1 MTVTE
6 LREIRPE
13 HYEVKFS
20 DGSSMKMGLAVI
32 ADFSL
37 YTGRELSDEE
47 FSSLSDAASLG
58 RAKERALRM
67 IGARPMS
74 QRQLY
79 DRLTERGES
88 ETHAAAVVA
97 RLIELRLIDDGEYAR
112 MLVRHYAAKGYGE
125 RRVKDE
131 LYRHKV
137 SRDCWEEALAEMPET
152 DEALDRLLASRMRDA
167 PVSDRAAVK
176 KASDA
181 LLRRG
186 YSWEEIRS
194 ALYRYEDNFSEEEY
208 YG

>member
-47 FSSLSDAASLG
+47 FAAVSEAAGLG
-58 RAKERALRM
+58 RAKERALRI
-67 IGARPMS
+67 IGTRPIS
-74 QRQLY
+74 ERELY
-79 DRLTERGES
+79 DKLIEKGEN
-88 ETHAAAVVA
+88 EFHAAAVVA
-97 RLIELRLIDDGEYAR
+97 RFIELGLINDAEYAR
-112 MLVRHYAAKGYGE
+112 MLVRHYAAKGYGI

-137 SRDCWEEALAEMPET
+137 SREHWEDALEEMPET
-152 DEALDRLLASRMRDA
+152 DETLDKLLASRMRGQ
-167 PVSDRAAVK
+167 PTSDKTAVK

-194 ALYRYEDNFSEEEY
+194 ALYRYESDFEE
-208 YG
+208 

>member
-37 YTGRELSDEE
+37 YTGRELSEEE
-47 FSSLSDAASLG
+47 FAAVNEAAGLG
-58 RAKERALRM
+58 RAKERALRI
-67 IGARPMS
+67 IGTRPIS
-74 QRQLY
+74 ERELY
-79 DRLTERGES
+79 DKLIEKGES
-88 ETHAAAVVA
+88 EFHAAAVVA
-97 RLIELRLIDDGEYAR
+97 RFIELGLINDAEYAR
-112 MLVRHYAAKGYGE
+112 MLVRHYAAKGYGL

-137 SRDCWEEALAEMPET
+137 SRDHWEDALEEMPET
-152 DEALDRLLASRMRDA
+152 DETLDRLLASRMRGV
-167 PVSDRAAVK
+167 PVSDKAAVK

-194 ALYRYEDNFSEEEY
+194 ALYRYESDFEE
-208 YG
+208 

>member
-1 MTVTE
+1 MTVTQ

-13 HYEVKFS
+13 HYEVQFS

-47 FSSLSDAASLG
+47 YAEICDSAGLG

-74 QRQLY
+74 ERELY
-79 DRLTERGES
+79 DRLVEKGES
-88 ETHAAAVVA
+88 EAHAAAVVS
-97 RLIELRLIDDGEYAR
+97 RLLELRLIDDGEYAR
-112 MLVRHYAAKGYGE
+112 MLVRHYAAKGYGV

-131 LYRHKV
+131 LYRRKV
-137 SRDCWEEALAEMPET
+137 RRECWEDALSEMPESDDT
-152 DEALDRLLASRMRDA
+152 LDRLLQSRMRGAA
-167 PVSDRAAVK
+167 PSDRAAVK

-194 ALYRYEDNFSEEEY
+194 ALYRYESEFEE
-208 YG
+208 

>member
-37 YTGRELSDEE
+37 YAGRELSMDE
-47 FSSLSDAASLG
+47 FSSISDAASLG

-67 IGARPMS
+67 IGARPLS
-74 QRQLY
+74 ERELY
-79 DRLTERGES
+79 DRLIEKGES
-88 ETHAAAVVA
+88 EHHAAAVVA
-97 RLIELRLIDDGEYAR
+97 RFIELRLIDDSEYAR

-137 SRDCWEEALAEMPET
+137 GRDRWEEALEEMPDM
-152 DEALDRLLASRMRDA
+152 DEALDKLLRSKMRGAST
-167 PVSDRAAVK
+167 SDRAAVK

-181 LLRRG
+181 LMRRG
-186 YSWEEIRS
+186 YNWEEIRS
-194 ALYRYEDNFSEEEY
+194 ALFRFEENFSEEEY

>member
-1 MTVTE
+1 MLVNE

-37 YTGRELSDEE
+37 FTGRELSDEE
-47 FSSLSDAASLG
+47 FSQIKEAADFG

-67 IGARPMS
+67 VGARPLS
-74 QRQLY
+74 ERELY
-79 DRLTERGES
+79 DKLIEKGES
-88 ETHAAAVVA
+88 EQHSAAVVA
-97 RLIELRLIDDGEYAR
+97 RFIELRLINDAEYAK
-112 MLVRHYAAKGYGE
+112 MIVRHYAAKGYGR
-125 RRVKDE
+125 RRVRDE

-137 SRDCWEEALAEMPET
+137 GRDHWDEALEEMPET
-152 DEALDRLLASRMRDA
+152 DETLDRLLASRMRGA
-167 PVSDRAAVK
+167 PASDRAAAK

-194 ALYRYEDNFSEEEY
+194 ALYRYESEYEEQ
-208 YG
+208 

>member
-37 YTGRELSDEE
+37 YTGRQLTEKE
-47 FSSLSDAASLG
+47 FAQIGEAAGLG

-74 QRQLY
+74 ERELY
-79 DRLTERGES
+79 DKLIEKGES
-88 ETHAAAVVA
+88 EVHAAAVVA
-97 RLIELRLIDDGEYAR
+97 RLLELRLIDDGEYAR
-112 MLVRHYAAKGYGE
+112 MLVRHYAAKGYGA
-125 RRVKDE
+125 RRIKDE

-137 SRDCWEEALAEMPET
+137 NREHWDAALEEMPDTEDT
-152 DEALDRLLASRMRDA
+152 IHRLFASKMRGA
-167 PVSDRAAVK
+167 EPSDRAAVK
-176 KASDA
+176 KAGDA

-194 ALYRYEDNFSEEEY
+194 ALYRYESEYEE
-208 YG
+208 

>member
-20 DGSSMKMGLAVI
+20 DGCSMKMGLAVI

-37 YTGRELSDEE
+37 FTGRELSDEE
-47 FSSLSDAASLG
+47 FAAVSEAAGLG
-58 RAKERALRM
+58 RAKERALRI
-67 IGARPMS
+67 IGARPLS
-74 QRQLY
+74 ERELY
-79 DRLTERGES
+79 DKLIEKGES
-88 ETHAAAVVA
+88 EYHAAAVVA
-97 RLIELRLIDDGEYAR
+97 RFIELGLINDAEYAR
-112 MLVRHYAAKGYGE
+112 MLVRHYAAKGYGV

-137 SRDCWEEALAEMPET
+137 GRDHWEDALEEMPET
-152 DEALDRLLASRMRDA
+152 DDTLDKLLASRMRGA
-167 PVSDRAAVK
+167 NISDKTAVK
-176 KASDA
+176 KAADA

-194 ALYRYEDNFSEEEY
+194 ALYRYESNFEE
-208 YG
+208 

>member
-6 LREIRPE
+6 LREVRPE

-47 FSSLSDAASLG
+47 FAEVCDASGLG

-67 IGARPMS
+67 IGARPLS
-74 QRQLY
+74 ERELY
-79 DRLTERGES
+79 DKLIEKGES
-88 ETHAAAVVA
+88 EQHAAAVVA
-97 RLIELRLIDDGEYAR
+97 RFIELRLIDDAEYAR
-112 MLVRHYAAKGYGE
+112 MLVRHYAAKGYGV
-125 RRVKDE
+125 RRVRDE

-137 SRDCWEEALAEMPET
+137 GRDHWDAALEEMPET
-152 DEALDRLLASRMRDA
+152 DDTLDRLLSSRMRGA
-167 PVSDRAAVK
+167 PVSDRATVK

-194 ALYRYEDNFSEEEY
+194 ALYRYESEFEE
-208 YG
+208 

>member
-37 YTGRELSDEE
+37 YSGRELTEEE
-47 FSSLSDAASLG
+47 FADISEAANFG
-58 RAKERALRM
+58 KAKERALRM
-67 IGARPMS
+67 IDARPLS
-74 QRQLY
+74 ERELF
-79 DRLTERGES
+79 DKLIEKGETEA
-88 ETHAAAVVA
+88 HAAAVVA
-97 RLIELRLIDDGEYAR
+97 RFIELRLINDAEYAR
-112 MLVRHYAAKGYGE
+112 MLVRHYAAKGYGA
-125 RRVKDE
+125 RRVRDE

-137 SRDCWEEALAEMPET
+137 GRVHWDEALEEMPET
-152 DEALDRLLASRMRDA
+152 DEALDRLLAYRMRGA
-167 PVSDRAAVK
+167 PVSDRSAVK

-194 ALYRYEDNFSEEEY
+194 ALYRYESEYEE
-208 YG
+208 

>member
-37 YTGRELSDEE
+37 FTGRELSDEE
-47 FSSLSDAASLG
+47 FAAIGDAAGLG
-58 RAKERALRM
+58 RAKERALRI
-67 IGARPMS
+67 IGTRPIS
-74 QRQLY
+74 ERELY
-79 DRLTERGES
+79 DKLIEKGES
-88 ETHAAAVVA
+88 EFHAAAVIA
-97 RLIELRLIDDGEYAR
+97 RFIELGLINDGEYAR
-112 MLVRHYAAKGYGE
+112 MLVRHYAAKGYGL
-125 RRVKDE
+125 RRIKDE

-137 SRDCWEEALAEMPET
+137 SRGHWEDALEEMPET
-152 DEALDRLLASRMRDA
+152 DEALDKLLASRMRGA
-167 PVSDRAAVK
+167 PTSDKITVK

-194 ALYRYEDNFSEEEY
+194 ALYRYESDFEE
-208 YG
+208 

>member
-13 HYEVKFS
+13 HYEIKFS

-37 YTGRELSDEE
+37 YTGRELTEEE
-47 FSSLSDAASLG
+47 FAQIGEAAGLG

-67 IGARPMS
+67 IGARPLS
-74 QRQLY
+74 ERELY
-79 DRLTERGES
+79 DKLIEKGES
-88 ETHAAAVVA
+88 EVHAAAVVA
-97 RLIELRLIDDGEYAR
+97 RLLELRLIDDGEYAR
-112 MLVRHYAAKGYGE
+112 MLVRHYAAKGYGA

-137 SRDCWEEALAEMPET
+137 NREHWDAALEEMPDT
-152 DEALDRLLASRMRDA
+152 DETLDRLFASRMRGA
-167 PVSDRAAVK
+167 SPSDRTAVK

-186 YSWEEIRS
+186 YGWEEIRS
-194 ALYRYEDNFSEEEY
+194 ALYRYESEYEE
-208 YG
+208 

>member
-20 DGSSMKMGLAVI
+20 DGSSIKMGLAVI

-37 YTGRELSDEE
+37 YTGRELSEEE
-47 FSSLSDAASLG
+47 FAAVSESAGLG
-58 RAKERALRM
+58 RAKERALRI
-67 IGARPMS
+67 IGTRPIS
-74 QRQLY
+74 ERELY
-79 DRLTERGES
+79 DKLIEKGES
-88 ETHAAAVVA
+88 EYHAAAVVA
-97 RLIELRLIDDGEYAR
+97 RFIELGLISDAEYAR
-112 MLVRHYAAKGYGE
+112 MLVRHYAARGYGI

-137 SRDCWEEALAEMPET
+137 SREHWEDALEEMPET
-152 DEALDRLLASRMRDA
+152 DETLDRLLASRMRGQ
-167 PVSDRAAVK
+167 PVSDKAAVK

-194 ALYRYEDNFSEEEY
+194 ALYRYEPDFEE
-208 YG
+208 

>member
-13 HYEVKFS
+13 HYEIKFS

-37 YTGRELSDEE
+37 YTGRELTEEE
-47 FSSLSDAASLG
+47 FAQIGEAAGLG

-74 QRQLY
+74 ERELY
-79 DRLTERGES
+79 DKLIEKGES
-88 ETHAAAVVA
+88 EVHAAAVVA
-97 RLIELRLIDDGEYAR
+97 RLLELRLIDDGEYAR
-112 MLVRHYAAKGYGE
+112 MLVRHYAANGYGA

-137 SRDCWEEALAEMPET
+137 NREHWDAALEEMPDT
-152 DEALDRLLASRMRDA
+152 DETLDRLFASRMRGA
-167 PVSDRAAVK
+167 SPSDRAAVK

-186 YSWEEIRS
+186 YGWEEIRS
-194 ALYRYEDNFSEEEY
+194 ALYRYESEYEE
-208 YG
+208 

>member
-13 HYEVKFS
+13 HYEAKFS

-32 ADFSL
+32 ADFSI
-37 YTGRELSDEE
+37 YTGRELTEAE
-47 FSSLSDAASLG
+47 FAALGAAADLS

-74 QRQLY
+74 ERECY
-79 DRLTERGES
+79 DKLIEKGES
-88 ETHAAAVVA
+88 EPIAAQVVA
-97 RLIELRLIDDGEYAR
+97 WLTELRFLNDAEYAR
-112 MLVRHYAAKGYGE
+112 MLVRHYAAKGYGA

-131 LYRHKV
+131 LYRHKL
-137 SRDCWEEALAEMPET
+137 SREHWEEALEEMPET
-152 DEALDRLLASRMRDA
+152 DDTLDRLLQSRMRGASPD
-167 PVSDRAAVK
+167 DRAAVK
-176 KASDA
+176 KATDA

-194 ALYRYEDNFSEEEY
+194 ALYRYESEFEEN
-208 YG
+208 

>member
-20 DGSSMKMGLAVI
+20 DGSSMKMGLAVV

-37 YTGRELSDEE
+37 YTGRELAAEE
-47 FSSLSDAASLG
+47 YTALVESAGLS
-58 RAKERALRM
+58 RTKERALRM

-74 QRQLY
+74 ERELY
-79 DRLTERGES
+79 DRLVEKGES
-88 ETHAAAVVA
+88 EMHAAAAVA
-97 RLIELRLIDDGEYAR
+97 RLLELRLIDDGEYAR
-112 MLVRHYAAKGYGE
+112 MLVRHYAAKGYGA
-125 RRVKDE
+125 RRVRDE

-137 SRDCWEEALAEMPET
+137 NREHWEAALEEMPEA
-152 DEALDRLLASRMRDA
+152 DETLDRLLQSRMRGA
-167 PVSDRAAVK
+167 SVSDRTAVK

-194 ALYRYEDNFSEEEY
+194 ALYRYESEYEE
-208 YG
+208 

>member
-37 YTGRELSDEE
+37 YTGRELTDEE
-47 FSSLSDAASLG
+47 FAQIGDAAGLG

-74 QRQLY
+74 ERELY
-79 DRLTERGES
+79 DKLIEKGES
-88 ETHAAAVVA
+88 EVHAAAVVA
-97 RLIELRLIDDGEYAR
+97 RLLELRLIDDGEYAR
-112 MLVRHYAAKGYGE
+112 MLVRHYAAKGYGA
-125 RRVKDE
+125 RRVRDE

-137 SRDCWEEALAEMPET
+137 NRECWDAALEEMPDTEDT
-152 DEALDRLLASRMRDA
+152 IHRLFASKMRGA
-167 PVSDRAAVK
+167 EPSDRAAVK

-186 YSWEEIRS
+186 YGWEEIRS
-194 ALYRYEDNFSEEEY
+194 ALYRYESEYEE
-208 YG
+208 

>member
-37 YTGRELSDEE
+37 YTGRELTQEE
-47 FSSLSDAASLG
+47 FAAITDASGLG

-67 IGARPMS
+67 IGARPLS
-74 QRQLY
+74 ERELY
-79 DRLTERGES
+79 DKLIEKGES
-88 ETHAAAVVA
+88 EHHAAAVVA
-97 RLIELRLIDDGEYAR
+97 RMLELRLIDDGEYAR
-112 MLVRHYAAKGYGE
+112 MLVRHYAAKGYGA
-125 RRVKDE
+125 RRVRDE

-137 SRDCWEEALAEMPET
+137 NREHWDAALEEMPEADDT
-152 DEALDRLLASRMRDA
+152 LDRLLASRMRGA
-167 PVSDRAAVK
+167 PPSDRAAVK

-181 LLRRG
+181 LVRRG

-194 ALYRYEDNFSEEEY
+194 ALYRYESEYEE
-208 YG
+208 

>member
-32 ADFSL
+32 ADFSV
-37 YTGRELSDEE
+37 YTGREFSTEE
-47 FSSLSDAASLG
+47 FARLSEAAGLG
-58 RAKERALRM
+58 RTKERALRI
-67 IGARPMS
+67 IGTRPMS
-74 QRQLY
+74 EREIY
-79 DRLTERGES
+79 DRLIEKGES
-88 ETHAAAVVA
+88 EVHAAATVA
-97 RLIELRLIDDGEYAR
+97 WLLDMRLINDADYAK
-112 MLVRHYAAKGYGE
+112 MLVRHYAAKGYGQ
-125 RRVKDE
+125 RRVRDE

-137 SRDCWEEALAEMPET
+137 GREHWEEALKEMPET
-152 DEALDRLLASRMRDA
+152 DETLDRLMASRMRGA
-167 PVSDRAAVK
+167 SPSDRAAVK

-194 ALYRYEDNFSEEEY
+194 ALYRYETDYEE
-208 YG
+208 

>member
-6 LREIRPE
+6 LRELRPE

-37 YTGRELSDEE
+37 YSGRQLSDEE
-47 FSSLSDAASLG
+47 FSAINEAAGFG

-67 IGARPMS
+67 IGARPLS
-74 QRQLY
+74 ERELY
-79 DRLTERGES
+79 DKLIEKGES
-88 ETHAAAVVA
+88 EVHAAAVVA
-97 RLIELRLIDDGEYAR
+97 RLLELRLIDDGEYAR
-112 MLVRHYAAKGYGE
+112 MLVRHYAAKGYGI

-137 SRDCWEEALAEMPET
+137 GRDRWEEALEEMPET
-152 DEALDRLLASRMRDA
+152 DDTLDRLLSSRMRGASPD
-167 PVSDRAAVK
+167 DRAAVK

-194 ALYRYEDNFSEEEY
+194 ALYRYESEYEE
-208 YG
+208 

>member
-13 HYEVKFS
+13 HYEIKFS

-37 YTGRELSDEE
+37 YTGRELSGEE
-47 FSSLSDAASLG
+47 FAAIKEAADLG

-67 IGARPMS
+67 IGDRPMS
-74 QRQLY
+74 ERELY
-79 DRLTERGES
+79 DKLIEKGES
-88 ETHAAAVVA
+88 EYHAAAVVA
-97 RLIELRLIDDGEYAR
+97 RLVELRLINGEEYSR
-112 MLVRHYAAKGYGE
+112 MLVRHYAAKGSGA
-125 RRVKDE
+125 RRVRDE

-137 SRDCWEEALAEMPET
+137 SRDYWDSALEEMPDT
-152 DEALDRLLASRMRDA
+152 DETLDRLFASRMRGASPD
-167 PVSDRAAVK
+167 DRAAVK

-194 ALYRYEDNFSEEEY
+194 ALYRYESEYEE
-208 YG
+208 

>member
-32 ADFSL
+32 ADFSV
-37 YTGRELSDEE
+37 YTGRELNEEE
-47 FSSLSDAASLG
+47 FASLCDAAGLG
-58 RAKERALRM
+58 RAKERALRI

-74 QRQLY
+74 ERELY
-79 DRLTERGES
+79 DRLIEKGES
-88 ETHAAAVVA
+88 EIHAAAVVA
-97 RLIELRLIDDGEYAR
+97 RFIELRLINDAEYAR
-112 MLVRHYAAKGYGE
+112 MLVRHYAAKGYGV
-125 RRVKDE
+125 RRVRDE

-137 SRDCWEEALAEMPET
+137 GRDCWEEALEEMPET
-152 DEALDRLLASRMRDA
+152 DEALDRLLSSRMRGA
-167 PVSDRAAVK
+167 SPSDRAAVK

-194 ALYRYEDNFSEEEY
+194 ALYRYGENFSGEEY
-208 YG
+208 YE